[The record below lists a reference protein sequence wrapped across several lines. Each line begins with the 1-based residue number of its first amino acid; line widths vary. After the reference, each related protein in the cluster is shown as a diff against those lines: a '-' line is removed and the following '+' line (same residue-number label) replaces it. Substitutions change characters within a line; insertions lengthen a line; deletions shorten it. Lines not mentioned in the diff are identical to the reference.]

1 MAENPKYDFSRS
13 MSEYVTLRSERSE
26 FEAEWRDISDFL
38 LPGRGIYQMYSKP
51 RKKKLTTKNV
61 VNTTAKE
68 ALKVLTSGLQ
78 GGLTSPSRP
87 WLELGWQEQ
96 RLKNFEPLKNWLHE
110 CQRVLEYHLQQSNFY
125 PIIHSFY
132 TEYAGFGTGS
142 VYVGSDSDVSA
153 FRFELLTA
161 GEYAFATNAQGRAD
175 KFYRTLFLTPRQ
187 MVERFG
193 KNNVSKSIADI
204 VDKKSGTQ
212 ESKYVAILECVI
224 PEEYRGMPFTQI
236 FWEIGGA
243 NQSFQDAALMTRA
256 GQSQNKPLGVFGFY
270 EFPYPVARWDLIGS
284 DIYGMGPGS
293 EALPE
298 IKRLQ
303 QMEKAFLMAT
313 HKDINP
319 PLNAPSYMRGKLQ
332 TLPGSFNYYRNP
344 GEKVESIYNMAFNY
358 QGVSMAIERVE
369 NRIRELFFNDIFLT
383 AARDPNA
390 SPMKAA
396 EVHVKEGEK
405 MLRLGP
411 VIERLQNEFIEP
423 IIERCFNILLRAGEF
438 PELSDE
444 LAEMAGE
451 YEINLVSPLAQAQK
465 LVASKSIEMSLA
477 FAAQGAQIAPE
488 ILDKFNMDAS
498 VEEYIDA
505 HGAPRTILR
514 TQEEVDQIRQNRA
527 QQQAQ
532 RQQQEEQLVAG
543 QAALQGA
550 QVDAQTAKTR
560 AEAGQIMSESLLDQA
575 ALGGLM

>member
-1 MAENPKYDFSRS
+1 MADKMRFDFGRS
-13 MSEYVTLRSERSE
+13 MSEFITLRSERSE

-38 LPGRGIYQMYSKP
+38 LPGRGVYQMYSKP
-51 RKKKLTTKNV
+51 RKKKLTSKNV

-87 WLELGWQEQ
+87 WLELGWQDQ
-96 RLKNFEPLKNWLHE
+96 RLKNFGPLKDWLYE
-110 CQRVLEYHLQQSNFY
+110 CQRILEYHLQQSNFY
-125 PIIHSFY
+125 PVVHSFY

-175 KFYRTLFLTPRQ
+175 KFYRVIFMTPRQ
-187 MVERFG
+187 MYDRFG
-193 KNNVSKSIADI
+193 AKKVSRSVKDL
-204 VDKKSGTQ
+204 VEKQSGSQ
-212 ESKYVAILECVI
+212 ESKFLAVLECVVPI
-224 PEEYRGMPFTQI
+224 ETKGMPFTQI
-236 FWEIGGA
+236 FWEMGGA
-243 NQSFQDAALMTRA
+243 NQSFSDAALMSRV
-256 GQSQNKPLGVFGFY
+256 GDGNEPLGAFGFH

-344 GEKVESIYNMAFNY
+344 GEKIESIYNLQFNY

-383 AARDPNA
+383 SARDPNA

-444 LAEMAGE
+444 LAEMAGD

-465 LVASKSIEMSLA
+465 LVASKSIEMAMA
-477 FAAQGAQIAPE
+477 FAAQSAQIDPQ
-488 ILDKFNMDAS
+488 ILDKFNIDAS
-498 VEEYIDA
+498 VEEYVDA

-514 TQEEVDQIRQNRA
+514 SQEEVEQIRQNRA

-532 RQQQEEQLVAG
+532 EQQKQEQLIAG

-560 AEAGQIMSESLLDQA
+560 AEAGQIMSESLLDQQ